1 MNHEEGVSTSHFDT
15 GTITFDIFLPDG
27 ILGSRYIRFLN
38 NIYDFKSKII
48 AWQIIFIS

>member
-1 MNHEEGVSTSHFDT
+1 MNHEEGVSTSHFDA

-27 ILGSRYIRFLN
+27 ILRSRYRFLN